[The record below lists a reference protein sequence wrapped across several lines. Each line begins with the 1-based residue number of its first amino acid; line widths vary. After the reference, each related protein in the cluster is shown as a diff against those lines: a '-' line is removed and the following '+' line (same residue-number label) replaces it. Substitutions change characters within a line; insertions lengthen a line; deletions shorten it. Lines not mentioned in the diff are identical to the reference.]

1 MGTEI
6 AVGHSYVRGGDMPD
20 VPQLTGN
27 EFADKEL
34 KELGKAKTLK

>member
-1 MGTEI
+1 
-6 AVGHSYVRGGDMPD
+6 MPD